1 MDGTNG
7 TNGENGMDGE
17 DGDPGPIALGFS
29 YVAYDLRFVA
39 DVPLVGTLPI
49 PFNEVAV
56 LQEDGTTATDD
67 ADGYGTVSHGQ
78 CAPITSRRSPDRYRA
93 FGGDAIDY
101 TIGVEDDTL
110 GTQAFKVDPDDK
122 DGNVFTGYPNVVA
135 GDYMYVL
142 SAMSEGVTTQS
153 RKWMLN
159 VSARDLP
166 AESDNTTDTRNTG
179 LLGTATEDE
188 AGNNEENAA
197 VANDWAD
204 FVPPDFKTTTTD
216 ADGVEQPNT
225 ASAIM
230 NVPRLNLLG
239 DNADTIA
246 SATLDGVINS
256 FGDVDVYWLGSLAPN
271 WKLEVTVEGTS
282 TIAATGERGDHN
294 EVMVQLYN
302 HTDDVEVM
310 MMTGA
315 DPSYNHQIGGLE
327 GGLECDD
334 YYVKVSGDEG
344 TYQLVWKLT
353 NPAPPAE

>member
-49 PFNEVAV
+49 PFDAAAV
-56 LQEDGTTATDD
+56 LQEGGEAGTNDV
-67 ADGYGTVSHGQ
+67 DGYGTVSNGQ
-78 CAPITSRRSPDRYRA
+78 CAAVTSRRSPDRYRA
-93 FGGDAIDY
+93 FGGDAITY

-110 GTQAFKVDPDDK
+110 GTQAFMLEFGAEMDK
-122 DGNVFTGYPNVVA
+122 VFTGYPNVVA

-153 RKWMLN
+153 RKWKLN
-159 VSARDLP
+159 VTARDLP
-166 AESDNTTDTRNTG
+166 GESNNTADVRESS
-179 LLGTATEDE
+179 LLGAATEADTNDE
-188 AGNNEENAA
+188 LAA

-204 FVPPDFKTTTTD
+204 FVPPDFKTT
-216 ADGVEQPNT
+216 APNVDGVEENI
-225 ASAIM
+225 AMSAIM
-230 NVPRLNLLG
+230 NVPRLNLPG
-239 DNADTIA
+239 TQDTAA
-246 SATLDGVINS
+246 SANLAGVINS
-256 FGDVDVYWLGSLAPN
+256 LGDVDVYWLGSLAPN

-334 YYVKVSGDEG
+334 YYVKVSGIEG
-344 TYQLVWKLT
+344 TYQMVWKLT

>member
-1 MDGTNG
+1 M
-7 TNGENGMDGE
+7 
-17 DGDPGPIALGFS
+17 
-29 YVAYDLRFVA
+29 
-39 DVPLVGTLPI
+39 
-49 PFNEVAV
+49 
-56 LQEDGTTATDD
+56 
-67 ADGYGTVSHGQ
+67 
-78 CAPITSRRSPDRYRA
+78 SRRSPDRYRA
-93 FGGDAIDY
+93 FGGDAITY

-110 GTQAFKVDPDDK
+110 GTQAFMLEFGAEMDK
-122 DGNVFTGYPNVVA
+122 VFTGYPNVVA

-166 AESDNTTDTRNTG
+166 AESGNTDDGRNTG
-179 LLGTATEDE
+179 LLGAAAETPE
-188 AGNNEENAA
+188 NEELTA

-204 FVPPDFKTTTTD
+204 FVPPDFKTTTTN
-216 ADGVEQPNT
+216 ADGDEEPNP
-225 ASAIM
+225 ASSIM
-230 NVPRLNLLG
+230 NVPRLILLG
-239 DNADTIA
+239 DNADTA
-246 SATLDGVINS
+246 TSATLDGVINS